1 MEHTMVES
9 GWAMTVHWTNYYTN
23 TELTFSITKGD
34 SSYYG
39 LTTSNCSGM
48 ISVYSVSL
56 GMSDRYK
63 FDIVY

>member
-1 MEHTMVES
+1 MIFMQR
-9 GWAMTVHWTNYYTN
+9 
-23 TELTFSITKGD
+23 
-34 SSYYG
+34 SYIMQKRNN
-39 LTTSNCSGM
+39 LCSGM